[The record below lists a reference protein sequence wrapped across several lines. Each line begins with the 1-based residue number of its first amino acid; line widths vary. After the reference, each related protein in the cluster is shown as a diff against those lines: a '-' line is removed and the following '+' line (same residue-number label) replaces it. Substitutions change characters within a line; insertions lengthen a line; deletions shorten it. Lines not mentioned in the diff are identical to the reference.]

1 MCVSSSCGHPG
12 PTIKGGSFSP
22 NAREEQ
28 HGVALTA
35 AAAPGPS
42 KMAFLSL
49 GTKPLPVTRARGC
62 AIRCFCWLQI
72 VCMTASPTHPR
83 ALGPRTQRDSVTATC
98 PSAEMEAGRLGGGV
112 GVATEG
118 PWPRNLSQSPQ
129 AQDTQTGLAWLLI
142 GSTVRALFS
151 SIRGIHISAGLRSHP
166 SCSISPKSA
175 AHGVWLSAWRLG

>member
-112 GVATEG
+112 GVAGAGGYRGSLASESIPEPAGTG
-118 PWPRNLSQSPQ
+118 HPDWL
-129 AQDTQTGLAWLLI
+129 GLAPDWEH
-142 GSTVRALFS
+142 SKS
-151 SIRGIHISAGLRSHP
+151 SIQLHPGHSHFGWFAVT
-166 SCSISPKSA
+166 SE
-175 AHGVWLSAWRLG
+175 LFNFT